1 MIIDYSSEY
10 TLTRKVEV
18 YFFYSF
24 MKVAVLFG
32 VFLLQILA
40 LQAQKDWANFGRY
53 EQANKE
59 IINPVRAVFIGNSI
73 TEGWFNADPVFFTSN
88 KYLGRGIG
96 GQTTSEMLVRFRQ
109 DVINVK
115 PKAVVILAGTN
126 DIAQNNGYISIE
138 NIMGNLISMCELA
151 KSHKIKVFLCS
162 VLPVKKYPWRQEV
175 NAVEQIAA
183 LNMLMQEY
191 CKKNRICYVDY
202 FSVLAD
208 EEGGLPKK
216 YADDGVHP
224 NLTCYKLMEE
234 IIYSKLKHV
243 NKQ

>member
-1 MIIDYSSEY
+1 MKQRII
-10 TLTRKVEV
+10 
-18 YFFYSF
+18 
-24 MKVAVLFG
+24 LFI
-32 VFLLQILA
+32 FLLQFFILN
-40 LQAQKDWANFGRY
+40 AQKDWANFKKY

-59 IINPVRAVFIGNSI
+59 VSSPVRAVFIGNSI
-73 TEGWFNADPVFFTSN
+73 TEGWYNADPDFFTTN
-88 KYLGRGIG
+88 GFLGRGIG

-109 DVINVK
+109 DVINLK

-138 NIMGNLISMCELA
+138 NIMGNIISMCELA

-183 LNMLMQEY
+183 LNMLMREY

-216 YADDGVHP
+216 YAGDGVHP
-224 NLTCYKLMEE
+224 NLDCYRIMEKVVLKKLG
-234 IIYSKLKHV
+234 KW
-243 NKQ
+243 NKAVK